1 MATIFVPFDRWL
13 LPVLAV
19 CVLGCSPVDPETS
32 SVAGADE
39 RDSDAG
45 RRMYR
50 DGIRPSGEP
59 LTALVAGDVPLL
71 GTQFSCQNCHGR
83 SGMGGSE
90 GPYIVPATAGQILFA
105 PSPQP
110 KRPAYDQDSLAKVL
124 RDGVDPT
131 GRVLGPLMPRYPL
144 TDNEMAAMADY
155 LAGLSTVNS
164 PGVDDKTI
172 RFATV
177 ITDEVDP
184 AQRQAVLAVLSTY
197 VEEKNRQTRLEG
209 QRPDR
214 GSTPA
219 SRLPTVHRDWV
230 LEEWKL
236 TGHSETWRAQLETRY
251 REAPVFAM
259 LGGLST
265 GSWGEIS
272 RFCESHEI
280 PCLFPGTD
288 LPDAGQDD
296 FYTLYF
302 SRGLKL
308 EADLVAHHL
317 AAQPVSGVVQLYCG
331 AGPSGAADYL
341 GSKLELTGIKVEN
354 LPFDC
359 DDSPPSAELASQLA
373 DTPDAAVVLWL
384 DLDQLSQLEK
394 TPPAGRVYLSSTL
407 LERGPGALPIS
418 SPGPVF
424 LVHPYRLP
432 GETDSALLRF
442 TVWAKVRGI
451 EVSHPRLQSEAFFAC
466 IAAKDVIAHIGRF
479 FIRDY
484 FLDTLDHAQGLVPYI
499 PVHPRPTFGPGQR
512 FLTKGGYLLPV
523 QNGTVETRNVAWTIP

>member
-1 MATIFVPFDRWL
+1 MLPL
-13 LPVLAV
+13 LAAL
-19 CVLGCSPVDPETS
+19 VLGCGLMGLAPGTV
-32 SVAGADE
+32 VGAD
-39 RDSDAG
+39 DPDTDAG

-59 LTALVAGDVPLL
+59 MTALVAGDVPLL

-110 KRPAYDQDSLAKVL
+110 KRPAYDRSSLSRVL
-124 RDGVDPT
+124 RDGVDPA

-144 TDNEMAAMADY
+144 ADNEMQALADY
-155 LAGLSTVNS
+155 LAGLSSVNS

-177 ITDEVDP
+177 ITEGVDP
-184 AQRQAVLAVLSTY
+184 AQREAVMTVLRAF
-197 VEEKNRQTRLEG
+197 VDEKNRQTRLEG

-219 SRLPTVHRDWV
+219 SRLPTVYREWV
-230 LEEWKL
+230 LDEWML
-236 TGHSETWRAQLETRY
+236 TGPSESWGMQLEARY
-251 REAPVFAM
+251 GKAPVFAM
-259 LGGLST
+259 LGGLSS

-272 RFCESHEI
+272 RFCEKHEI
-280 PCLFPGTD
+280 PCLFPGID

-308 EADLVAHHL
+308 EADLVAEQLL
-317 AAQPVSGVVQLYCG
+317 AQATSSVVQLSCG
-331 AGPSGAADYL
+331 AGPAGVAEYL
-341 GSKLELTGIKVEN
+341 GSTLKLKGVKVEDIVLDCEAP
-354 LPFDC
+354 LPA
-359 DDSPPSAELASQLA
+359 SELASRMA
-373 DTPDAAVVLWL
+373 GAPDSAAVLWL
-384 DLDQLSQLEK
+384 DRDQLSQLEGAL
-394 TPPAGRVYLSSTL
+394 PAGSIYLSSTL
-407 LERGPGALPIS
+407 LELGLGILPIS
-418 SPGPVF
+418 SPGRVF
-424 LVHPYRLP
+424 LAHPFRLP
-432 GETDSALLRF
+432 DETDAALARF
-442 TVWAKVRGI
+442 TVWAKVRSI
-451 EVSHPRLQSEAFFAC
+451 EVSHPRLQSGAFFAC
-466 IAAKDVIAHIGRF
+466 IATKDIIAHMGRF

-499 PVHPRPTFGPGQR
+499 PIHPRPTFGPGQR

-523 QNGTVETRNVAWTIP
+523 QNGRADTKGAAWILPRRFDYAGAL